1 MSNKQKNEKAAKKS
15 YDSFKKIVTKFL
27 NVNMNFLGWLPE
39 SKSIAGSIVARKP
52 AVLQKSLEPV
62 LQKNFAEISSNLVK
76 IETVKS
82 SGVRFF
88 NNK

>member
-1 MSNKQKNEKAAKKS
+1 
-15 YDSFKKIVTKFL
+15 
-27 NVNMNFLGWLPE
+27 MNFLGWLPE

-62 LQKNFAEISSNLVK
+62 LQKNFAEITNNLV
-76 IETVKS
+76 ETEKVKS